1 MILSAGSLD
10 SLADLGYRPLALV
23 RFRLEMLPLCYH
35 VSFFPTFLIQAHLQM
50 SFSVLTL
57 NIWTSVTPIFQIWK
71 SVTPIFQIW
80 TSVTP
85 IFQIWKSVTPIFQI
99 WISVAPFSPIW
110 RIGTRRKSNAST
122 YFPKACHPCS
132 LYCILSSPFYFGA
145 RWYGSEAFILEMHW
159 FYYFLCIYS
168 FYNLVSSI
176 YLWIFTLY
184 CHGAVT
190 NVIRTLNKRCIR
202 RACYFVSHFI
212 VERWSLLRHPIV
224 VSFPLACDTA
234 SLQLQRL

>member
-1 MILSAGSLD
+1 MSPQFSKHKKVSPNFTNMKKCRPNFPNIRKCRPIL
-10 SLADLGYRPLALV
+10 
-23 RFRLEMLPLCYH
+23 
-35 VSFFPTFLIQAHLQM
+35 
-50 SFSVLTL
+50 
-57 NIWTSVTPIFQIWK
+57 QIWK
-71 SVTPIFQIW
+71 
-80 TSVTP
+80 
-85 IFQIWKSVTPIFQI
+85 
-99 WISVAPFSPIW
+99 SVAPFSPIW
-110 RIGTRRKSNAST
+110 RIGTRRKSNANT

-159 FYYFLCIYS
+159 FYYFLCIYP